1 MARSTSAGGGLPEFE
16 ELEALPA
23 ADGERPSPAAAGSR
37 AEPVEQPL
45 EELPAV
51 EEPGAA
57 GRPARL
63 GVHTIPDLFDLIGDD
78 LPAVAEEGGVYR
90 VQRHAHGRSAGRDP
104 DLRRLADAVTGDS
117 PLRQDGRP
125 LPLLTGGIDLDRFA
139 AGAPAESAEDA
150 DPLNRALHRLCGRA
164 KALGAALLVREPSG
178 GYRAQQVTGSLRHS
192 AGRLMIAPDDPA
204 ARLYLARRVA
214 LIAAGRQ
221 RRQPGGP
228 APAAGSAPAAE
239 SALAA
244 GLTGQLSAAARG
256 RTAGFALLPA
266 QAGGGPAYLLLAAAD
281 DDAAWDA
288 HGLVARLGLVAA
300 DDSGAPAPPPRGRS
314 AP

>member
-1 MARSTSAGGGLPEFE
+1 MAQGTSAGGGLPELE

-23 ADGERPSPAAAGSR
+23 ADGERPPPAAAGSR

-51 EEPGAA
+51 EESGAA
-57 GRPARL
+57 GRAARL
-63 GVHTIPDLFDLIGDD
+63 GVHTIPDLIDLIGDD
-78 LPAVAEEGGVYR
+78 PPAVAEEGGVYR

-104 DLRRLADAVTGDS
+104 DLRRLADAVTGGS

-150 DPLNRALHRLCGRA
+150 DSLNRALHRLCGRA

-178 GYRAQQVTGSLRHS
+178 GYRARQVTGSLRHS
-192 AGRLMIAPDDPA
+192 AGRLMIAPDDPV

-214 LIAAGRQ
+214 LIAAG
-221 RRQPGGP
+221 PV
-228 APAAGSAPAAE
+228 
-239 SALAA
+239 LAA
-244 GLTGQLSAAARG
+244 GLTEQLPAAARG
-256 RTAGFALLPA
+256 RIARIALLPA

-288 HGLVARLGLVAA
+288 PGLVARLGLVAA
-300 DDSGAPAPPPRGRS
+300 DDSGAPTPPRGRS

>member
-1 MARSTSAGGGLPEFE
+1 MARGTSIGGGLPELE

-23 ADGERPSPAAAGSR
+23 ADGERPPPAAAGSR

-51 EEPGAA
+51 EESGAA

-63 GVHTIPDLFDLIGDD
+63 GVHTIPDLIDLIGDD
-78 LPAVAEEGGVYR
+78 PPAVAEEGGVYR

-125 LPLLTGGIDLDRFA
+125 LPLLLTGGIDLDRFA

-228 APAAGSAPAAE
+228 A
-239 SALAA
+239 LAA

-288 HGLVARLGLVAA
+288 PGLVARLGLVAA
-300 DDSGAPAPPPRGRS
+300 DDSGAPAPPPQGRS

>member
-1 MARSTSAGGGLPEFE
+1 MARGTSVGGGLPEFE

-23 ADGERPSPAAAGSR
+23 ADGERPSPAAAGSS

-51 EEPGAA
+51 EESGAA
-57 GRPARL
+57 GRPALL

-78 LPAVAEEGGVYR
+78 PPAVAEEGGVYR
-90 VQRHAHGRSAGRDP
+90 VQRHAHDRSAGRDP
-104 DLRRLADAVTGDS
+104 DLRRLAAVVTGGS

-139 AGAPAESAEDA
+139 ASAPAESAEDA
-150 DPLNRALHRLCGRA
+150 DPLNRALHRLCSRA
-164 KALGAALLVREPSG
+164 KALGAALLVREPS

-192 AGRLMIAPDDPA
+192 AGRLMIAPDDPV

-228 APAAGSAPAAE
+228 APIAG

-288 HGLVARLGLVAA
+288 PGLVARLGLVAA
-300 DDSGAPAPPPRGRS
+300 DDSGAPPPRGRS